1 MLILS
6 WNCQGVGRP
15 LTFQILQGLCRTHR
29 PQIIFLME
37 TKNNQLKLEAIRRRL
52 RYPNQSYVDPVGLSG
67 GLALWWLDEVH
78 LQVSFKS
85 ANLLN
90 CHVSDNLH
98 HSPWLATF
106 VYAPPRWTDRRV
118 FWQVLQAIAQDTHD
132 PWLCIGDFNE
142 VGQSWEKQGRVVCNR
157 ARIEHYQRFVSECQ
171 LMDLE
176 YKGTPYTWTNNPKGI
191 CNVRERLDKA
201 LVTVNWRLLFPHAQ
215 VHHEPFLGSDH
226 CPLLLHCQIPPRKVP
241 HQFKFESMWTTHPEC
256 EEIIKA
262 NWLKFQPG
270 SPISK
275 VCFKLQAC
283 QRGLSEW
290 SKLAFG
296 NNRARLTALKTR
308 LHQLQLLPYSD
319 SNDSHI
325 RLVQAEIEM
334 VLLREEMFQHQRS
347 RINWLSY
354 GDRNSAFFHAS
365 VVQRRQ
371 RNQLVKLKLDNGVW
385 LETDTAIN
393 AHLSSYF
400 SHLFQAKGPRN
411 FEDALAA
418 VNLSVTHSMNDT
430 LLRPVDD
437 DEVKLATFQL
447 GPLKAP
453 GPDGFPG
460 LFYQKHWHVV
470 GSEVCKAVRTFFH
483 TGRLREGVNHTNLI
497 LIPKV
502 HAPEKLSQ
510 FRPISLCNFFL
521 KIITKVLANRF
532 KVCIKQLISPQQ
544 AAFVPGRLIQDSIL
558 IAHEAFHFLKHKKQG
573 RRGSMALKLDF
584 NKAYD
589 RIQWDFLQATLLRLG
604 FHHKWVRLVMEC
616 VTTVEFSVIVNG
628 ERRTSFTPSCGLRQ
642 GDPLSPYLFL
652 LVADVLSTLIHHS
665 LLSNAITGIRMRR
678 TCPPLSHLFFAD
690 DAIIFFKAEHSEG
703 LHILEILRI
712 YSEAFG
718 QILNF
723 AKSGALFS
731 ANTSVSA
738 RQALCLLL
746 GVSEANP
753 KAKYLG
759 LPASWGKSKTEA
771 YSFLLEKALLKLQ
784 GWKSNLLSPAG
795 RETLIKAVVQAIPSY
810 AMACFE
816 LPQAFCSKL
825 NSFIRNFW
833 WKGDPDNRGICWAKW
848 THMTNPKS
856 VGGMGLR
863 DFKDFNLALLAKQ
876 GWRLLSNPDSYWAR
890 MYKGL
895 YFPHSS
901 FLQAAK
907 GSNASWAWN
916 SLLKGREL
924 IQAGIRWQ
932 VQSGQQIRLWE
943 DPWIPSLKGF
953 KLLSAKPPTCDVLTV
968 ADVID
973 QVHKSWHLDPLLH
986 CLSPAEVAAI
996 SVIPIA
1002 MEGRD
1007 DSVIWHHNKSGL
1019 YSVKSGYALARS
1031 LRDWSSDTSPSSSI
1045 SLVYN
1050 MWKIIWRLET
1060 PPKIRHFWWK
1070 ACHNLLATK
1079 AGLFR
1084 RKCGTSAVCPICLS
1098 ASETVEHLLFD
1109 CSWSKAV
1116 WFGSSLNLRIDL
1128 GSIPNV
1134 SQWTSDIISQASS
1147 LSDAKASLS
1156 KIATVGWFIW
1166 KSRNEFVFNNLPV
1179 DPMATLHRIAHSWT
1193 ESTDL
1198 FSTITPQEHRPT
1210 SMSSSPVSGWIPA
1223 SFGSFKINCDASFC

>member
-1 MLILS
+1 
-6 WNCQGVGRP
+6 
-15 LTFQILQGLCRTHR
+15 
-29 PQIIFLME
+29 ME
-37 TKNNQLKLEAIRRRL
+37 TKNNQLKLEALRRRL
-52 RYPNQSYVDPVGLSG
+52 RYPNKSYVDPVGLSE

-90 CHVSDNLH
+90 CHVSDNLN

-142 VGQSWEKQGRVVCNR
+142 VGLSWEKQGRVACNR
-157 ARIEHYQRFVSECQ
+157 ARIEHYQRFLSECQ

-176 YKGTPYTWTNNPKGI
+176 YKRTPYTWTNNQKGI

-201 LVTVNWRLLFPHAQ
+201 LVTVNWRLLFPYAQ
-215 VHHEPFLGSDH
+215 VHHELFLGSDH

-262 NWLKFQPG
+262 NWMKFQPG

-290 SKLAFG
+290 
-296 NNRARLTALKTR
+296 N
-308 LHQLQLLPYSD
+308 
-319 SNDSHI
+319 SNDTHI

-371 RNQLVKLKLDNGVW
+371 RNQLVKLKLDTGVW
-385 LETDTAIN
+385 LETDSAIN
-393 AHLSSYF
+393 DHLSSYF

-418 VNLSVTHSMNDT
+418 VNLSVTHSMNEA

-453 GPDGFPG
+453 GPDGFP
-460 LFYQKHWHVV
+460 
-470 GSEVCKAVRTFFH
+470 
-483 TGRLREGVNHTNLI
+483 
-497 LIPKV
+497 
-502 HAPEKLSQ
+502 
-510 FRPISLCNFFL
+510 
-521 KIITKVLANRF
+521 
-532 KVCIKQLISPQQ
+532 
-544 AAFVPGRLIQDSIL
+544 
-558 IAHEAFHFLKHKKQG
+558 
-573 RRGSMALKLDF
+573 
-584 NKAYD
+584 
-589 RIQWDFLQATLLRLG
+589 
-604 FHHKWVRLVMEC
+604 
-616 VTTVEFSVIVNG
+616 VEFSVFVNG
-628 ERRTSFTPSCGLRQ
+628 EKRTSFTPSCGLRQ

-652 LVADVLSTLIHHS
+652 LVADVLSTLLHQS
-665 LLSNAITGIRMRR
+665 LLSNAISGIRMRR

-703 LHILEILRI
+703 LHILDILRV
-712 YSEAFG
+712 YSEASG

-723 AKSGALFS
+723 DKSGALFS

-784 GWKSNLLSPAG
+784 GWKSNLLSPAS

-825 NSFIRNFW
+825 NSFFRNFW
-833 WKGDPDNRGICWAKW
+833 WKGDPEKRGICWAKW

-856 VGGMGLR
+856 EGGMGLR

-953 KLLSAKPPTCDVLTV
+953 KILSAKPPTCDVLTV

-1007 DSVIWHHNKSGL
+1007 DSQMERT
-1019 YSVKSGYALARS
+1019 RS
-1031 LRDWSSDTSPSSSI
+1031 DNVTESSDAQ
-1045 SLVYN
+1045 
-1050 MWKIIWRLET
+1050 MDRMERMLE
-1060 PPKIRHFWWK
+1060 
-1070 ACHNLLATK
+1070 AL
-1079 AGLFR
+1079 
-1084 RKCGTSAVCPICLS
+1084 
-1098 ASETVEHLLFD
+1098 
-1109 CSWSKAV
+1109 
-1116 WFGSSLNLRIDL
+1116 
-1128 GSIPNV
+1128 
-1134 SQWTSDIISQASS
+1134 
-1147 LSDAKASLS
+1147 
-1156 KIATVGWFIW
+1156 
-1166 KSRNEFVFNNLPV
+1166 
-1179 DPMATLHRIAHSWT
+1179 T
-1193 ESTDL
+1193 ESMG
-1198 FSTITPQEHRPT
+1198 QQQRQ
-1210 SMSSSPVSGWIPA
+1210 
-1223 SFGSFKINCDASFC
+1223 